1 MMTPYIG
8 EAYGLGFGAQKMGNA
23 TYLGHSGGNEGF
35 SCLLIAHMKSGYGA
49 VVMINCNAN
58 AIIPEIIRSIAR
70 EYSWEDYLPAPFETV
85 ALGLENLKRMSG
97 RYLLDSD
104 RAVNVS
110 GEGGRVMAD
119 VTRMSRTELAPI
131 SQTEFINREDGA
143 RITFIQGSTPVH
155 DSLKIVGGAGIMRAF
170 RIGEDQKVPYEL
182 ISAGALDE
190 AADKYRAIRKSDP
203 SDRAVRENTLNQMG
217 YELMR
222 QNKTKEAIAIFA
234 LNVEFYPNSWDV
246 YDSLGEA
253 YANAG
258 EKELAI
264 RNYKKSL
271 ELNPKNSGAIEAL
284 KKLEK

>member
-1 MMTPYIG
+1 
-8 EAYGLGFGAQKMGNA
+8 
-23 TYLGHSGGNEGF
+23 
-35 SCLLIAHMKSGYGA
+35 
-49 VVMINCNAN
+49 
-58 AIIPEIIRSIAR
+58 
-70 EYSWEDYLPAPFETV
+70 
-85 ALGLENLKRMSG
+85 
-97 RYLLDSD
+97 
-104 RAVNVS
+104 
-110 GEGGRVMAD
+110 
-119 VTRMSRTELAPI
+119 
-131 SQTEFINREDGA
+131 
-143 RITFIQGSTPVH
+143 
-155 DSLKIVGGAGIMRAF
+155 MRAF